1 MLPYETLERQ
11 VLLPLV
17 AACRRRWGDGLAAVT
32 LFGSWARGEQR
43 EYSEI
48 DVLVVVDQLP
58 PGRWDR
64 QDIVATLA
72 EAVDAELDSLREREG
87 FRPYLHLL
95 LETSEAA
102 GRFHRIYLDMASD
115 GKIVYDRGDWFGL
128 LMGDFARRLAA
139 SGAGRRRLHNL
150 TYWDLA
156 PLAGQGV
163 SLRELGEGLL
173 HEAASRVETA
183 RRALAEAD
191 YAYTVRSA
199 QEAVELA
206 CKAVLMAAGV
216 DLPKQHDVGRA
227 LLGFAPRLP
236 RFSAAELRRLADIS
250 RRLRHDR
257 EQSMYGDEEFG
268 LPPQALYTR
277 VDAEQAVAWAL
288 DVNAVCAR
296 GLTA

>member
-1 MLPYETLERQ
+1 MLAYEVVERQ

-17 AACRRRWGDGLAAVT
+17 AACRRRWGDALAAVT

-43 EYSEI
+43 EFSEI
-48 DVLVVVDQLP
+48 DVLVVVDELP
-58 PGRWDR
+58 LGRWER
-64 QDIVATLA
+64 QALVAAVTDDI
-72 EAVDAELDSLREREG
+72 DGELDELREREG
-87 FRPYLHLL
+87 YRPYLHVV
-95 LETSEAA
+95 LETTEAA
-102 GRFHRIYLDMASD
+102 QRFHRVYLDMAHE
-115 GKIVYDRGDWFGL
+115 GKIVYDRGGWFRH
-128 LMGDFARRLAA
+128 LMDDFAARLAV
-139 SGAGRRRLHNL
+139 SGAGRRRLHGL
-150 TYWDLA
+150 IYWDLA

-163 SLRELGEGLL
+163 SLKELGDGLMQ
-173 HEAASRVETA
+173 EAMSRLETA

-199 QEAVELA
+199 QEAVELS

-227 LLGFAPRLP
+227 LLAFAPRLP
-236 RFSAAELRRLADIS
+236 RLTGEELRRLADIS

-277 VDAEQAVAWAL
+277 ADAEQALDWAC
-288 DVNAVCAR
+288 DVNAVCRR
-296 GLTA
+296 GLAE